1 MADAAG
7 SDTRPEDIVQL
18 SHVDLP
24 PRDQIPAWTRGYEA
38 ARALREQHK
47 LGLDPLSNQRLAE
60 LCAVSAKV
68 LDLSESADLAFS
80 LDDESGKKGRIV
92 LRSKWETG
100 RRFELARL
108 LGDRLTN
115 GLKERLLPATRAYTY
130 RQKLQRA
137 FAAELLCP
145 FSALEEKLAGDYSAE
160 AR

>member
-1 MADAAG
+1 M
-7 SDTRPEDIVQL
+7 
-18 SHVDLP
+18 
-24 PRDQIPAWTRGYEA
+24 
-38 ARALREQHK
+38 
-47 LGLDPLSNQRLAE
+47 
-60 LCAVSAKV
+60 
-68 LDLSESADLAFS
+68 
-80 LDDESGKKGRIV
+80 

-108 LGDRLTN
+108 LGDRHTN

-160 AR
+160 ARADAAHHFAVSERTVTTLLVNHRRLDPDYLDRDPEVLAA